1 MKSLK
6 CLLVVVFVL
15 LAGKVQG
22 DIIMIQPN
30 DAKISVRISNLSDF
44 PDVTVIGYRDCV
56 SLSNPEKVFKVDSSS
71 SLQGSEKCPLT
82 FYIVDSK
89 YLNKNKLEKI
99 DFKNDKNVQKLN
111 LVVYADICKT
121 YDYTSIEVDYS
132 LARKKGSY
140 YLYNSQTTYLY
151 QKEQVRYPDR
161 NVHQEKIVEKY
172 EDKIVD
178 PFEPLYFKV
187 DPILLV
193 K

>member
-1 MKSLK
+1 MKNLK

-22 DIIMIQPN
+22 DVIRIEPN

-56 SLSNPEKVFKVDSSS
+56 SLSKPEKVFKVDSSS
-71 SLQGSEKCPLT
+71 SLQGNEKCPLT

-89 YLNKNKLEKI
+89 YLKKNKLEKI
-99 DFKNDKNVQKLN
+99 DFEKDKNVQKLN
-111 LVVYADICKT
+111 LIVIADVCTT
-121 YDYTSIEVDYS
+121 YDYTSIDIDFS
-132 LARKKGSY
+132 LARKDGCY

-151 QKEQVRYPDR
+151 QKELVKYPDR
-161 NVHQEKIVEKY
+161 TVRQEKIVKQY

-178 PFEPLYFKV
+178 PLKPLH
-187 DPILLV
+187 V
-193 K
+193 KINPVN

>member
-22 DIIMIQPN
+22 DIITIDPN

-56 SLSNPEKVFKVDSSS
+56 SLSKPEKVFKVDSSS
-71 SLQGSEKCPLT
+71 SLQGSEKCPLS

-89 YLNKNKLEKI
+89 YLKKNKLEKI
-99 DFKNDKNVQKLN
+99 DFENDKNVQKLN
-111 LVVYADICKT
+111 LIVIAEISTT
-121 YDYTSIEVDYS
+121 YDYTSIDVDFS
-132 LARKKGSY
+132 LSRKNGSY

-151 QKEQVRYPDR
+151 QKELVQYPDR
-161 NVHQEKIVEKY
+161 NVHQEKTVIKH

-178 PFEPLYFKV
+178 PLEPLYVKV
-187 DPILLV
+187 NPLNLI